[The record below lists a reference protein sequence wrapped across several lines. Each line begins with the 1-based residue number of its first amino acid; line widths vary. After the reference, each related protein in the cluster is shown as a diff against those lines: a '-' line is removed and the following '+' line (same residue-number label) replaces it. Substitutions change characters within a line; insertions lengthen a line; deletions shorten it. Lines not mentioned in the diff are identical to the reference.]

1 MPSGISVLI
10 LLSLLS
16 TSAYSQ
22 KTPWQ
27 LRFGYE
33 RLWVKPEYTD
43 YIAQNHWTW
52 VLPNRGE
59 VFSFRTLQP
68 WALSA
73 GIRYDLFSWLTFFM
87 DYKNYF
93 RKYYIES
100 GFYVKTK
107 YSDGFE
113 GGQLQIIK
121 LINYNI
127 GWYEI
132 YDIDPLYT
140 LRTESLQFG
149 IELSHPLPYRNQW
162 RLHYY
167 LSVNRDRYEVNLPL
181 FDKITYIGNGLR
193 LFDDPM
199 LKKKIRAYYLG
210 SLSLKGYDPN
220 FMYQFSS
227 NTGIALSYNWPNG
240 YGLRFDLGFRN
251 IYFFYKEREFLLRE
265 NHWQI
270 NLQYIETVEESNQ
283 IRYQAT
289 AQYNFRLDIGGPYAS
304 ISLTSRPFRSKRDNP
319 NYQPPCKR
327 LRKMLLHHIRKILHP
342 SSNPPQQSSQS

>member
-1 MPSGISVLI
+1 MEMPSGISVLI

-59 VFSFRTLQP
+59 VFSFRTFQP

-73 GIRYDLFSWLTFFM
+73 GIRYDFFSWFTFFI

-100 GFYVKTK
+100 GFYEKTK
-107 YSDGFE
+107 HTDGFE
-113 GGQLQIIK
+113 GRQLQIIK

-127 GWYEI
+127 GRYEI

-140 LRTESLQFG
+140 LRTESLQLG
-149 IELSHPLPYRNQW
+149 IELSQPLPYCKHW

-167 LSVNRDRYEVNLPL
+167 LSVNRDRYEVNLTL
-181 FDKITYIGNGLR
+181 FDKITYIGNDLR
-193 LFDDPM
+193 RYDDPM
-199 LKKKIRAYYLG
+199 LKKRIRAYYLG
-210 SLSLKGYDPN
+210 TLSLKGYNPD
-220 FMYQFSS
+220 FMYHLSV

-240 YGLRFDLGFRN
+240 YGLRLDLGFRK
-251 IYFFYKEREFLLRE
+251 IYFNYEESEFL
-265 NHWQI
+265 
-270 NLQYIETVEESNQ
+270 
-283 IRYQAT
+283 
-289 AQYNFRLDIGGPYAS
+289 
-304 ISLTSRPFRSKRDNP
+304 
-319 NYQPPCKR
+319 
-327 LRKMLLHHIRKILHP
+327 
-342 SSNPPQQSSQS
+342 